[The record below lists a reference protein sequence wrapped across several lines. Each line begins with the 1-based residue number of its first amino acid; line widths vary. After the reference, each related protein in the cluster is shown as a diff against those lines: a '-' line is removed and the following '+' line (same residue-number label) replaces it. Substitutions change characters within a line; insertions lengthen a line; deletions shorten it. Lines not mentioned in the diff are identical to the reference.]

1 MSLQLIFGGSGSGK
15 SDYVYRNLLEQSK
28 AERDKTFFVLVP
40 EQFTMQTQ
48 RELVRRQENHSI
60 MNVDVVSFPR
70 LAYRV
75 FDELGMGNLSIL
87 EETGKNLLL
96 RRVAEEQ
103 QDNLKLLKASMKK
116 AGYISEVKSVIS
128 ELTQYRILPGQLDAF
143 IQDEEQ
149 SPLFRYKIQD
159 IQTMYQGFLDYL
171 EGKGPAAR
179 TDGGTQYP
187 GKAAADAIRTGDPSA
202 GGGTQCP
209 DREHNYITAEDLL
222 EVLAQAAE
230 RSQILKGSVIVL
242 DGFTGFTPV
251 QYYLLETLLRL
262 TDEIVVTVTLDERE
276 NPYQCQGIQELFYMS
291 KKTIGTLLNLAEQ
304 NHVEVKE
311 PYWVRH
317 TEKSRFANSP
327 ALGWLEQNL
336 FRFRPRPYLGS
347 HAAQSKETEKTDSDI
362 RFFSLLNPRQE
373 LHFAAREIKK
383 LVREQNYRYKDIA
396 IVCGDVE
403 LYGNYANEIFD
414 AYEIPLFLDARKN
427 IVFHPMTEF
436 IKQSLLLIEQD
447 FSYETA
453 LGYLRCG
460 LSGWEMEQVDLLENY
475 LLAEGIR
482 GFQKWQEPWVR
493 RGSVQSQEELD
504 QINELR
510 EQFVK
515 QFAPLRE
522 SFRREKGERHTV
534 LEESRALYLLMF
546 QLDVEGRLKEY
557 EEQFSREG
565 ENALAKEYAQIY
577 KIVMDL
583 LDKMVE
589 LLGEERMSVREYREI
604 LEAGLEAAAVG
615 IIPPGYDRVVFGDIE
630 RTRLSDIKVL
640 FFVGVNDGLIPKA
653 SQHGGIISQSDREW
667 FASHGMELAP
677 TDRERSF
684 IQKFYLYLNLTKP
697 SEKLYMTWFRVTQ
710 DGKEARKS
718 YLISAM
724 FKMFPGILP
733 VRVEET
739 LCAKQQE
746 AEKEDLQLEGGLK
759 QEGTLHMEQIVTPK
773 SSLKFLVEGLKAA
786 QKGVLHPQ
794 WKGLCQWYLSEEL
807 WKEKA
812 SQLLEAAF
820 YQYHA
825 KPVGAEVVRAL
836 YGRALE
842 NSVTRLEQ
850 FSACAFGHF
859 LQYGLKLQE
868 RSLGEF
874 APVDMGNMFHEALE
888 RYSNH
893 MEEAGFC
900 WFNIPEEV
908 KERLIQQAVEET
920 LGSGFA
926 SMLFQ
931 EARTAYLLERMK
943 RILRRTIDTITEQ
956 IQTSHFTPEGYEVSF
971 SFAENLDAVNF
982 ILSGEERMRLQGR
995 IDRIDTRKEGN
1006 QVYVKVIDYKSGNRE
1021 FQLLSLYHGLQLQLV
1036 VYLNSAM
1043 ELMKRKYP
1051 GKEVIPGGMYYY
1063 HLDDPV
1069 VEGNSASTD
1078 AEIQE
1083 KILEEL
1089 KLKGVAGEGEDVS
1102 VSKKSKRA
1110 GAEEFQILSRYVNHK
1125 IRDIGRKIFDGEIG
1139 AEPYQLG
1146 DSTGCDYCP
1155 YHGVC
1160 GFDPSSPGWNYRK
1173 LENIKDER
1181 EILEK
1186 MRKEL

>member
-15 SDYVYRNLLEQSK
+15 SDYVYRRLLEQSK
-28 AERDKTFFVLVP
+28 IEKDKTFFVLVP

-75 FDELGMGNLSIL
+75 FDELGMGKLSIL

-103 QDNLKLLKASMKK
+103 QENLKLLKASMKK
-116 AGYISEVKSVIS
+116 TGYISEVKSVIS

-149 SPLFRYKIQD
+149 SPLFRHKIQD

-171 EGKGPAAR
+171 EGK
-179 TDGGTQYP
+179 
-187 GKAAADAIRTGDPSA
+187 
-202 GGGTQCP
+202 
-209 DREHNYITAEDLL
+209 YITAEDLL
-222 EVLAQAAE
+222 EVLAQTAD

-291 KKTIGTLLNLAEQ
+291 KKTIGTLLSLAER
-304 NHVEVKE
+304 NHIEVKE

-317 TEKSRFANSP
+317 TKNSRFAASP
-327 ALGWLEQNL
+327 ALLWLERNL
-336 FRFRPRPYLGS
+336 FRFRPKPYLVS
-347 HAAQSKETEKTDSDI
+347 PAAQHREAEKVSLSAETAGNHQDI

-373 LHFAAREIKK
+373 LHFIGREIKR
-383 LVREQNYRYKDIA
+383 LVREEHYRYKDIA

-414 AYEIPLFLDARKN
+414 AYQIPLFLDARKN

-436 IKQSLLLIEQD
+436 IRQSLLLLEQD
-447 FSYETA
+447 FSYETV

-460 LSGWEMEQVDLLENY
+460 LSGWDREQVDLLENY

-482 GFQKWQEPWVR
+482 GFKKWQEPWVR
-493 RGSVQSQEELD
+493 RGCVQSQEELD
-504 QINELR
+504 RINELR
-510 EQFVK
+510 EQFAE

-522 SFRREKGERHTV
+522 SFQKEKGSYHTV
-534 LEESRALYLLMF
+534 LEESRAFYLLMY
-546 QLDVEGRLKEY
+546 QLNVEGQLKEY
-557 EEQFSREG
+557 EEQFSQEG

-589 LLGEERMSVREYREI
+589 LLGEERMGVREYREI

-630 RTRLSDIKVL
+630 RTRLSDVKVL

-697 SEKLYMTWFRVTQ
+697 SEKLYITWFRVSQ

-724 FKMFPGILP
+724 FKMFPDILP
-733 VRVEET
+733 VRVEEA
-739 LCAKQQE
+739 L
-746 AEKEDLQLEGGLK
+746 G
-759 QEGTLHMEQIVTPK
+759 MEQIVTPK

-786 QKGVLHPQ
+786 QKGMMYPE
-794 WKGLCQWYLSEEL
+794 WKGLCRWYLSEEL

-812 SQLLEAAF
+812 SRFLEAAF

-825 KPVGAEVVRAL
+825 APVGAKVVRAL
-836 YGRALE
+836 YGKVLE

-859 LQYGLKLQE
+859 LQYGLKLEE

-893 MEEAGFC
+893 MEEEGYH
-900 WFNIPEEV
+900 WFDVPEEV

-920 LGSGFA
+920 LGSGLG

-943 RILRRTIDTITEQ
+943 RILRRTIEAITEQ
-956 IQTSHFTPEGYEVSF
+956 IQTSHFTPEGYEISF
-971 SFAENLDAVNF
+971 SFVENLEAVNF
-982 ILSGEERMRLQGR
+982 VLSEEERMRLRGR
-995 IDRIDTRKEGN
+995 IDRIDARKEGN

-1051 GKEVIPGGMYYY
+1051 DKEVLPGGMYYY

-1089 KLKGVAGEGEDVS
+1089 KLKGIAGEGEDSS
-1102 VSKKSKRA
+1102 VSKKSKKA
-1110 GAEEFQILSRYVNHK
+1110 GTEEFQILSRYVSHK

-1146 DSTGCDYCP
+1146 DNTGCDYCP

-1173 LENIKDER
+1173 LENIRDEA

>member
-1 MSLQLIFGGSGSGK
+1 
-15 SDYVYRNLLEQSK
+15 
-28 AERDKTFFVLVP
+28 
-40 EQFTMQTQ
+40 MQTQ

-103 QDNLKLLKASMKK
+103 QGNLKLLKASMKK
-116 AGYISEVKSVIS
+116 SGYISEVKSVIS

-143 IQDEEQ
+143 IEDEEQ

-171 EGKGPAAR
+171 EGK
-179 TDGGTQYP
+179 
-187 GKAAADAIRTGDPSA
+187 
-202 GGGTQCP
+202 
-209 DREHNYITAEDLL
+209 YITAEDLL
-222 EVLAQAAE
+222 EVLAQAAD
-230 RSQILKGSVIVL
+230 RSLILKDSVIVL

-251 QYYLLETLLRL
+251 QYYLLETLLRI
-262 TDEIVVTVTLDERE
+262 THEIVVTVTLDERE

-291 KKTIGTLLNLAEQ
+291 KKTIGTLLNLAER
-304 NHVEVKE
+304 NHIEVKE

-317 TEKSRFANSP
+317 TQKSRFAASP
-327 ALGWLEQNL
+327 PLLWLEQNL
-336 FRFRPRPYLGS
+336 FRFRPRPYGGS
-347 HAAQSKETEKTDSDI
+347 SGGLHEESEKSSQSGALHRESEKGSQSAEAAGAHQDI

-373 LHFAAREIKK
+373 LHFVAAEIKR
-383 LVREQNYRYKDIA
+383 LVREEHYRYKDIA

-403 LYGNYANEIFD
+403 LYGNYANEVFD
-414 AYEIPLFLDARKN
+414 AYQIPLFLDARRN

-436 IKQSLLLIEQD
+436 IRQSLLLLEQD
-447 FSYETA
+447 FSYETV

-460 LSGWEMEQVDLLENY
+460 LSGWDREQVDLLENY

-482 GFQKWQEPWVR
+482 GFKKWQEPWVR
-493 RGSVQSQEELD
+493 RGCVQSQEELD

-510 EQFVK
+510 EGLAEQFS
-515 QFAPLRE
+515 PLRE
-522 SFRREKGERHTV
+522 SFRKENGVYHTV
-534 LEESRALYLLMF
+534 LEESRAFYLLMY
-546 QLDVEGRLKEY
+546 QLDVEGQLKEY
-557 EEQFSREG
+557 EEQFSQAG

-589 LLGEERMSVREYREI
+589 LLGDERMSVREYREI

-667 FASHGMELAP
+667 LASHGMELAP

-697 SEKLYMTWFRVTQ
+697 SEKLYMTWFRVSQ

-733 VRVEET
+733 VR
-739 LCAKQQE
+739 
-746 AEKEDLQLEGGLK
+746 AEDTFGMGRIGTDQGFCVSEDDSEGG
-759 QEGTLHMEQIVTPK
+759 EAFGMGQIITPK
-773 SSLKFLVEGLKAA
+773 SSLRFLVEGLKAA
-786 QKGVLHPQ
+786 KKGMMYPQ
-794 WKGLCQWYLSEEL
+794 WMGLYRWYLSKEQ

-812 SQLLEAAF
+812 SRFLEAAF
-820 YQYHA
+820 YQYHGV
-825 KPVGAEVVRAL
+825 PVGAKIIRAL
-836 YGRALE
+836 YGKVLE

-859 LQYGLKLQE
+859 LQYGLKLEE
-868 RSLGEF
+868 RRLGEF

-893 MEEAGFC
+893 MEEAGYH
-900 WFNIPEEV
+900 WFDVPEEV
-908 KERLIQQAVEET
+908 KETLIQQAVEET
-920 LGSGFA
+920 LGSSFG

-943 RILRRTIDTITEQ
+943 RILRRTIETLTKQ
-956 IQTSHFTPEGYEVSF
+956 IQTSHFTPEGYEISF

-982 ILSGEERMRLQGR
+982 VLSEEERMRLRGR
-995 IDRIDTRKEGN
+995 IDRIDARKEGN

-1043 ELMKRKYP
+1043 ELMRRKYP
-1051 GKEVIPGGMYYY
+1051 DKEVLPGGMYYY

-1089 KLKGVAGEGEDVS
+1089 KLKGVAGEGEDPS
-1102 VSKKSKRA
+1102 VSKKSKKA
-1110 GAEEFQILSRYVNHK
+1110 GTEEFQILSRYVNHK

-1146 DSTGCDYCP
+1146 DNTGCDYCP

-1173 LENIKDER
+1173 LENIRDEA

>member
-15 SDYVYRNLLEQSK
+15 SDYVYRNLLKRSK
-28 AERDKTFFVLVP
+28 SEEDKTFFVLVP

-103 QDNLKLLKASMKK
+103 QEHLKLLKASMKK

-171 EGKGPAAR
+171 EGKGPAA
-179 TDGGTQYP
+179 G
-187 GKAAADAIRTGDPSA
+187 
-202 GGGTQCP
+202 
-209 DREHNYITAEDLL
+209 EHHYITAEDLL

-230 RSQILKGSVIVL
+230 RSEILKGSVIVL

-291 KKTIGTLLNLAEQ
+291 KKTVGTLLRLAEQ

-336 FRFRPRPYLGS
+336 FRFRQRPY
-347 HAAQSKETEKTDSDI
+347 AASRAAKGEETAEGNSDI

-373 LHFAAREIKK
+373 LHFAAREIKR
-383 LVREQNYRYKDIA
+383 LVREQKYRYKDIA

-414 AYEIPLFLDARKN
+414 TYQIPLFLDTRKN

-447 FSYETA
+447 FSYEAA

-460 LSGWEMEQVDLLENY
+460 LCGWNMEQVDLLENY
-475 LLAEGIR
+475 ILAEGIR
-482 GFQKWQEPWVR
+482 GFQNWQEPWVR
-493 RGSVQSQEELD
+493 RGSVQSQEELE

-510 EQFVK
+510 EQFVR
-515 QFAPLRE
+515 QFASLRE
-522 SFRREKGERHTV
+522 SFRRENGRSHTV

-546 QLDVEGRLKEY
+546 QLDLEGKLKEY

-589 LLGEERMSVREYREI
+589 LLGEERMNVREYREI

-667 FASHGMELAP
+667 FASQGMELAP

-718 YLISAM
+718 YLLSAM
-724 FKMFPGILP
+724 FKMFPESLP
-733 VRVEET
+733 VRVEEIFHT
-739 LCAKQQE
+739 KRQ
-746 AEKEDLQLEGGLK
+746 GGL
-759 QEGTLHMEQIVTPK
+759 LPK
-773 SSLKFLVEGLKAA
+773 DSLN
-786 QKGVLHPQ
+786 P
-794 WKGLCQWYLSEEL
+794 
-807 WKEKA
+807 EK
-812 SQLLEAAF
+812 
-820 YQYHA
+820 
-825 KPVGAEVVRAL
+825 R
-836 YGRALE
+836 
-842 NSVTRLEQ
+842 
-850 FSACAFGHF
+850 
-859 LQYGLKLQE
+859 
-868 RSLGEF
+868 
-874 APVDMGNMFHEALE
+874 
-888 RYSNH
+888 
-893 MEEAGFC
+893 
-900 WFNIPEEV
+900 
-908 KERLIQQAVEET
+908 
-920 LGSGFA
+920 
-926 SMLFQ
+926 
-931 EARTAYLLERMK
+931 
-943 RILRRTIDTITEQ
+943 
-956 IQTSHFTPEGYEVSF
+956 
-971 SFAENLDAVNF
+971 
-982 ILSGEERMRLQGR
+982 
-995 IDRIDTRKEGN
+995 
-1006 QVYVKVIDYKSGNRE
+1006 
-1021 FQLLSLYHGLQLQLV
+1021 
-1036 VYLNSAM
+1036 
-1043 ELMKRKYP
+1043 
-1051 GKEVIPGGMYYY
+1051 
-1063 HLDDPV
+1063 
-1069 VEGNSASTD
+1069 
-1078 AEIQE
+1078 
-1083 KILEEL
+1083 
-1089 KLKGVAGEGEDVS
+1089 
-1102 VSKKSKRA
+1102 
-1110 GAEEFQILSRYVNHK
+1110 
-1125 IRDIGRKIFDGEIG
+1125 
-1139 AEPYQLG
+1139 
-1146 DSTGCDYCP
+1146 
-1155 YHGVC
+1155 
-1160 GFDPSSPGWNYRK
+1160 
-1173 LENIKDER
+1173 
-1181 EILEK
+1181 
-1186 MRKEL
+1186 

>member
-15 SDYVYRNLLEQSK
+15 SDYVYRNLLKRSK
-28 AERDKTFFVLVP
+28 SEEDKTFFVLVP

-103 QDNLKLLKASMKK
+103 QEHLKLLKASMKK

-179 TDGGTQYP
+179 
-187 GKAAADAIRTGDPSA
+187 
-202 GGGTQCP
+202 
-209 DREHNYITAEDLL
+209 EHHYITAEDLL

-230 RSQILKGSVIVL
+230 RSEILKGSVIVL

-291 KKTIGTLLNLAEQ
+291 KKTVGTLLRLAEQ

-336 FRFRPRPYLGS
+336 FRFRQRPY
-347 HAAQSKETEKTDSDI
+347 AASRAAKGEETAEGNSDI

-373 LHFAAREIKK
+373 LHFAAREIKR

-414 AYEIPLFLDARKN
+414 TYQIPLFLDTRKN

-447 FSYETA
+447 FSYEAA

-460 LSGWEMEQVDLLENY
+460 LCGWNMEQVDLLENY
-475 LLAEGIR
+475 ILAEGIR
-482 GFQKWQEPWVR
+482 GFQNWQEPWVR
-493 RGSVQSQEELD
+493 RGSVQSQEELE

-522 SFRREKGERHTV
+522 SFRRENGRSHTV

-546 QLDVEGRLKEY
+546 QLDLEGKLKEY
-557 EEQFSREG
+557 EEQFNREG

-589 LLGEERMSVREYREI
+589 LLGEERMNVREYREI

-667 FASHGMELAP
+667 FASQGMELAP

-718 YLISAM
+718 YLLSAM
-724 FKMFPGILP
+724 FKMFPESLP
-733 VRVEET
+733 VRVEEIFHT
-739 LCAKQQE
+739 KRQ
-746 AEKEDLQLEGGLK
+746 GGLLPK
-759 QEGTLHMEQIVTPK
+759 DSLNPEETINMEQIVTPE
-773 SSLKFLVEGLKAA
+773 SSLKFLAEGLKAA
-786 QKGVLHPQ
+786 RKGILYPQ
-794 WKGLCQWYLSEEL
+794 WKGLYRWYLSKEP

-825 KPVGAEVVRAL
+825 KPVGAEVIRAL
-836 YGRALE
+836 YGKVLE

-859 LQYGLKLQE
+859 LQYGLKLKE

-893 MEEAGFC
+893 MEEEGFY
-900 WFNIPEEV
+900 WFDVPKEV

-926 SMLFQ
+926 SRLFQ

-956 IQTSHFTPEGYEVSF
+956 LQTSHFMPEGYEISF

-982 ILSGEERMRLQGR
+982 ILSEEERMRLKGR
-995 IDRIDTRKEGN
+995 IDRIDTRKEGD
-1006 QVYVKVIDYKSGNRE
+1006 QIYVKVIDYKSGNRE

-1036 VYLNSAM
+1036 VYLNSAV
-1043 ELMKRKYP
+1043 ELVKRKYP
-1051 GKEVIPGGMYYY
+1051 KKEVIPGGMYYY

-1089 KLKGVAGEGEDVS
+1089 KLKGVAGEGEDLS
-1102 VSKKSKRA
+1102 VSKKSKKA

-1139 AEPYQLG
+1139 AQPYQLG

-1173 LENIKDER
+1173 LENIKDEA

>member
-15 SDYVYRNLLEQSK
+15 SDYVYRNLLKRSK
-28 AERDKTFFVLVP
+28 SEEDKTFFVLVP

-103 QDNLKLLKASMKK
+103 QEHLKLLKASMKK

-171 EGKGPAAR
+171 EGKGPAA
-179 TDGGTQYP
+179 G
-187 GKAAADAIRTGDPSA
+187 
-202 GGGTQCP
+202 
-209 DREHNYITAEDLL
+209 EHHYITAEDLL

-230 RSQILKGSVIVL
+230 RSEILKGSVIVL

-291 KKTIGTLLNLAEQ
+291 KKTVGTLLRLAEQ

-336 FRFRPRPYLGS
+336 FRFRQRPY
-347 HAAQSKETEKTDSDI
+347 AASRAAKGEETAEGNSDI

-373 LHFAAREIKK
+373 LHFAAREIKR
-383 LVREQNYRYKDIA
+383 LVREQKYRYKDIA

-414 AYEIPLFLDARKN
+414 TYQIPLFLDTRKN

-447 FSYETA
+447 FSYEAA

-460 LSGWEMEQVDLLENY
+460 LCGWNMEQVDLLENY
-475 LLAEGIR
+475 ILAEGIR
-482 GFQKWQEPWVR
+482 GFQNWQEPWVR
-493 RGSVQSQEELD
+493 RGSVQSQEELE

-510 EQFVK
+510 EQFVR
-515 QFAPLRE
+515 QFASLRE
-522 SFRREKGERHTV
+522 SFRRENGRSHTV

-546 QLDVEGRLKEY
+546 QLDLEGKLKEY

-583 LDKMVE
+583 LDKMLE
-589 LLGEERMSVREYREI
+589 LLGEERMNVREYREI

-667 FASHGMELAP
+667 FASQGMELAP

-718 YLISAM
+718 YLLSAM
-724 FKMFPGILP
+724 FKMFPESLP
-733 VRVEET
+733 VRVEEIFHT
-739 LCAKQQE
+739 KRQ
-746 AEKEDLQLEGGLK
+746 GGLLPK
-759 QEGTLHMEQIVTPK
+759 DSLNPEETINMEQIVTPE
-773 SSLKFLVEGLKAA
+773 SSLKFLAEGLKAA
-786 QKGVLHPQ
+786 QKGILYPQ
-794 WKGLCQWYLSEEL
+794 WKGLYRWYLSKEP

-825 KPVGAEVVRAL
+825 KPVGAEVIRAL
-836 YGRALE
+836 YGKVLE

-859 LQYGLKLQE
+859 LQYGLKLKE

-893 MEEAGFC
+893 MEEEGFY
-900 WFNIPEEV
+900 WFDVPKEV

-926 SMLFQ
+926 SRLFQ

-956 IQTSHFTPEGYEVSF
+956 LQTSHFMPEGYEISL

-982 ILSGEERMRLQGR
+982 ILSEEERMRLKGR
-995 IDRIDTRKEGN
+995 IDRIDTRKEGD
-1006 QVYVKVIDYKSGNRE
+1006 QIYVKVIDYKSGNRE

-1036 VYLNSAM
+1036 VYLNSAV
-1043 ELMKRKYP
+1043 ELVKRKYP
-1051 GKEVIPGGMYYY
+1051 KKEVIPGGMYYY

-1089 KLKGVAGEGEDVS
+1089 KLKGVAGEGEDLS
-1102 VSKKSKRA
+1102 VSKKSKKA

-1139 AEPYQLG
+1139 ARPYQLG

-1173 LENIKDER
+1173 LENIKDEA

>member
-15 SDYVYRNLLEQSK
+15 SDYVYRNLLKRSK
-28 AERDKTFFVLVP
+28 SEEDKTFFVLVP

-103 QDNLKLLKASMKK
+103 QEHLKLLKASMKK

-179 TDGGTQYP
+179 
-187 GKAAADAIRTGDPSA
+187 
-202 GGGTQCP
+202 
-209 DREHNYITAEDLL
+209 EHHYITAEDLL

-230 RSQILKGSVIVL
+230 RSEILKGSVIVL

-291 KKTIGTLLNLAEQ
+291 KKTVGTLLRLAEQ

-336 FRFRPRPYLGS
+336 FRFRQRPY
-347 HAAQSKETEKTDSDI
+347 AASRAAKGEETAEGNSDI

-373 LHFAAREIKK
+373 LHFAAREIKR

-414 AYEIPLFLDARKN
+414 TYQIPLFLDTRKN

-447 FSYETA
+447 FSYEAA

-460 LSGWEMEQVDLLENY
+460 LCGWNMEQVDLLENY
-475 LLAEGIR
+475 ILAEGIR
-482 GFQKWQEPWVR
+482 GFQNWQEPWVR
-493 RGSVQSQEELD
+493 RGSVQSQEELE

-522 SFRREKGERHTV
+522 SFRRENGRSHTV

-546 QLDVEGRLKEY
+546 QLDLEGKLKEY
-557 EEQFSREG
+557 EEQFNREG

-589 LLGEERMSVREYREI
+589 LLGEERMNVREYREI
-604 LEAGLEAAAVG
+604 LEAGL
-615 IIPPGYDRVVFGDIE
+615 D
-630 RTRLSDIKVL
+630 
-640 FFVGVNDGLIPKA
+640 
-653 SQHGGIISQSDREW
+653 
-667 FASHGMELAP
+667 
-677 TDRERSF
+677 
-684 IQKFYLYLNLTKP
+684 
-697 SEKLYMTWFRVTQ
+697 
-710 DGKEARKS
+710 
-718 YLISAM
+718 
-724 FKMFPGILP
+724 
-733 VRVEET
+733 
-739 LCAKQQE
+739 E
-746 AEKEDLQLEGGLK
+746 AE
-759 QEGTLHMEQIVTPK
+759 
-773 SSLKFLVEGLKAA
+773 
-786 QKGVLHPQ
+786 VL
-794 WKGLCQWYLSEEL
+794 W
-807 WKEKA
+807 
-812 SQLLEAAF
+812 
-820 YQYHA
+820 
-825 KPVGAEVVRAL
+825 PV
-836 YGRALE
+836 
-842 NSVTRLEQ
+842 
-850 FSACAFGHF
+850 
-859 LQYGLKLQE
+859 
-868 RSLGEF
+868 
-874 APVDMGNMFHEALE
+874 
-888 RYSNH
+888 
-893 MEEAGFC
+893 
-900 WFNIPEEV
+900 
-908 KERLIQQAVEET
+908 
-920 LGSGFA
+920 
-926 SMLFQ
+926 
-931 EARTAYLLERMK
+931 
-943 RILRRTIDTITEQ
+943 
-956 IQTSHFTPEGYEVSF
+956 PEGVSF
-971 SFAENLDAVNF
+971 C
-982 ILSGEERMRLQGR
+982 ILHSHMC
-995 IDRIDTRKEGN
+995 
-1006 QVYVKVIDYKSGNRE
+1006 
-1021 FQLLSLYHGLQLQLV
+1021 H
-1036 VYLNSAM
+1036 
-1043 ELMKRKYP
+1043 
-1051 GKEVIPGGMYYY
+1051 
-1063 HLDDPV
+1063 
-1069 VEGNSASTD
+1069 
-1078 AEIQE
+1078 
-1083 KILEEL
+1083 
-1089 KLKGVAGEGEDVS
+1089 S
-1102 VSKKSKRA
+1102 V
-1110 GAEEFQILSRYVNHK
+1110 
-1125 IRDIGRKIFDGEIG
+1125 
-1139 AEPYQLG
+1139 
-1146 DSTGCDYCP
+1146 
-1155 YHGVC
+1155 
-1160 GFDPSSPGWNYRK
+1160 
-1173 LENIKDER
+1173 
-1181 EILEK
+1181 
-1186 MRKEL
+1186 